1 MAFSSCLLAGGCAAG
16 GWLDGAA
23 SLGGDTVGERGTV
36 RVLFINNTPHR
47 AIFTAGVY
55 DPSDQ
60 DTNPE
65 FVQFAANASGSIL
78 EGNSSSAILELP
90 CARAISIGTRGL
102 LDLVEANNDA
112 ADLEAAALI
121 EGVGFSSAAIGEDG
135 DDEPD
140 QGVAAARAFFIGS
153 DFPCNALLI
162 VRFEF
167 NDLGPEPFLIDFS
180 YIPSESTR

>member
-1 MAFSSCLLAGGCAAG
+1 MLSLFTLLAGGCASG
-16 GWLDGAA
+16 GWLNGAA
-23 SLGGDTVGERGTV
+23 SLGGDTVGGRGTV

-55 DPSDQ
+55 DPADQ

-65 FVQFAANASGSIL
+65 FVQFAANSSGSIL
-78 EGNSSSAILELP
+78 EGESSSAILELP
-90 CARAISIGTRGL
+90 CAQAISIGTRAL
-102 LDLVEANNDA
+102 IDLVEANNDA
-112 ADLEAAALI
+112 ADLESAALF

-140 QGVAAARAFFIGS
+140 QGFAPAKAFLVGS